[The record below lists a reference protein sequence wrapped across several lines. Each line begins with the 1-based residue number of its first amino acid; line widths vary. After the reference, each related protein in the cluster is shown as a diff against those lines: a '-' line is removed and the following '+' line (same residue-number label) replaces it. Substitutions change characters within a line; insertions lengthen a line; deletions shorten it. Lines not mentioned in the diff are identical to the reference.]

1 MGDEETENRPVTRLP
16 FSVSVL
22 TSRFSLRLFVIRV
35 LAATATEL
43 AEFQPI
49 GRGLL
54 ILGRHVIPTLTHTA
68 LKHYVIA
75 WHKSRPTLHVL

>member
-1 MGDEETENRPVTRLP
+1 MPICLIPLAFQSAIGNRQW
-16 FSVSVL
+16 
-22 TSRFSLRLFVIRV
+22 FSLRLFMIRV

-43 AEFQPI
+43 AEFQPV

-54 ILGRHVIPTLTHTA
+54 ILGRYVIPALTHTA

-75 WHKSRPTLHVL
+75 WHKTLVLCTLFFVLCT